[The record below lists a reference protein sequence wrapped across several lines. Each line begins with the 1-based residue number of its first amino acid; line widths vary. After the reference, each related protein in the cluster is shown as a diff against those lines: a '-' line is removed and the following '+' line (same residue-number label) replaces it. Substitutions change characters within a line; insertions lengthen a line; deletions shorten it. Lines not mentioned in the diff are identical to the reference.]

1 MRFYFNHP
9 FWSLSSLGALLELRP
24 NTLRELD
31 LSNNKLSDVGDD
43 LSRFEQLTELRLEG
57 NRLTSLE
64 LHHMPRLTSLY
75 LASNQLRVLPELLG
89 MPSLQRLDLG
99 ENLIGSR
106 TAGEGIRANR
116 GESPDGWESLAHSPL
131 PELKL
136 LLLPNNQLTWTQ
148 VAFNERIARLA
159 DKQSLTALDL
169 RGNPFLFQPRL
180 DDQPSIR
187 MYREW
192 ILTQCPRLKVLDE
205 EEVGDQER
213 LRMLLEPM
221 KEPFVDVGA
230 DESGQPVGGTE
241 GGRFH
246 ALPILWLSEALTAAG
261 ACRHAGSD
269 LLTPIAHGRQRTP
282 THPRLAPEPLP
293 RAPTGAT
300 ASRRRHRLDG
310 SPPLL
315 NLSAHLPTSPSSP
328 LTSPDLPPS
337 PRLTSTLSP
346 GQARFFFEPDGG
358 FEALIGAEIK
368 AAAAVDKPTSV
379 DARDALN
386 DEGANE
392 GPTGRFRQA
401 RKHVRLAGE
410 AQLARGNGL
419 LKDSQVEAEEE
430 AFQRF
435 YTKTARGLKEL
446 DKEESEMSP
455 IPIAP
460 LPAEK
465 LAPGEAAAA
474 PIPAAIV
481 DVASPVGGEGIEPSE
496 AARNFRMPL
505 PSGMGIPDR
514 RKRDGYQVISEVIQ
528 QLVLIFDRAPIADQV
543 TTMGAERAL
552 ATEAAGAMVAISER
566 IPAVATRDERLGIAQ
581 RAVRLLTTCAAM
593 GGDDHWGDV
602 LAREALE
609 ALLELLHS
617 SEQQENMIINEA
629 LAVLMPPVVSTQC
642 FDWVQWSHFEMMV
655 TLVSIKPQVGLQLS
669 SLAPTLQRIAAAE
682 LGTGPTP
689 LYQLMGKLARYE
701 DDFPR
706 TKGVKGVRADS
717 MSMHSPA
724 HALHA
729 AGVTDT
735 VAGLIKAG
743 PDKKRAMDSWT
754 PSRQICVWQVVEG
767 LARHVPQA
775 SLLFVEMK
783 ADVAVKNELLEH
795 LGGGRAKQAWKRP
808 KTRLVAQLIATVEAL
823 GRHSTVA
830 RRTLFALPPSYGN
843 VLGDEYPKYDEEKCA
858 LLLHV
863 LPLINGND
871 RLDAVMLT
879 ECLHLLGSLVLTGNG
894 FMLNALYKI
903 LFEKVRAAQKPEAAD
918 ET

>member
-1 MRFYFNHP
+1 M
-9 FWSLSSLGALLELRP
+9 
-24 NTLRELD
+24 
-31 LSNNKLSDVGDD
+31 
-43 LSRFEQLTELRLEG
+43 
-57 NRLTSLE
+57 
-64 LHHMPRLTSLY
+64 
-75 LASNQLRVLPELLG
+75 
-89 MPSLQRLDLG
+89 
-99 ENLIGSR
+99 
-106 TAGEGIRANR
+106 
-116 GESPDGWESLAHSPL
+116 
-131 PELKL
+131 
-136 LLLPNNQLTWTQ
+136 
-148 VAFNERIARLA
+148 
-159 DKQSLTALDL
+159 
-169 RGNPFLFQPRL
+169 
-180 DDQPSIR
+180 
-187 MYREW
+187 
-192 ILTQCPRLKVLDE
+192 
-205 EEVGDQER
+205 
-213 LRMLLEPM
+213 
-221 KEPFVDVGA
+221 
-230 DESGQPVGGTE
+230 
-241 GGRFH
+241 
-246 ALPILWLSEALTAAG
+246 
-261 ACRHAGSD
+261 
-269 LLTPIAHGRQRTP
+269 
-282 THPRLAPEPLP
+282 
-293 RAPTGAT
+293 
-300 ASRRRHRLDG
+300 
-310 SPPLL
+310 
-315 NLSAHLPTSPSSP
+315 
-328 LTSPDLPPS
+328 
-337 PRLTSTLSP
+337 
-346 GQARFFFEPDGG
+346 
-358 FEALIGAEIK
+358 
-368 AAAAVDKPTSV
+368 DKPTSV

-386 DEGANE
+386 DESANE
-392 GPTGRFRQA
+392 GPTGRFREA

-474 PIPAAIV
+474 PIPGAIV
-481 DVASPVGGEGIEPSE
+481 DVASPGGGEGIEPSE

-552 ATEAAGAMVAISER
+552 AAEAAGAMVAISER